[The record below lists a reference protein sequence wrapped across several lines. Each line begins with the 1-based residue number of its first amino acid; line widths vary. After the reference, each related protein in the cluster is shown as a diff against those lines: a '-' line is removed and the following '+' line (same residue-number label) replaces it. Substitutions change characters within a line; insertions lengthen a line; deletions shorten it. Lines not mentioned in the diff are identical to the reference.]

1 MNIHVNGKQLK
12 IGKSLMSYTEDHL
25 VQISNK
31 YMLRPVN
38 ANITFTKEKYE
49 YKCEACLHLSSGLT
63 AYCTGSADKIYKCY
77 QKTVIKLEKILR
89 RHKRKIRNHSPSA
102 KKKFKLEFFN

>member
-31 YMLRPVN
+31 YIEL
-38 ANITFTKEKYE
+38 AFTPDQ
-49 YKCEACLHLSSGLT
+49 A
-63 AYCTGSADKIYKCY
+63 
-77 QKTVIKLEKILR
+77 
-89 RHKRKIRNHSPSA
+89 RNHYLRLRTSTV
-102 KKKFKLEFFN
+102 